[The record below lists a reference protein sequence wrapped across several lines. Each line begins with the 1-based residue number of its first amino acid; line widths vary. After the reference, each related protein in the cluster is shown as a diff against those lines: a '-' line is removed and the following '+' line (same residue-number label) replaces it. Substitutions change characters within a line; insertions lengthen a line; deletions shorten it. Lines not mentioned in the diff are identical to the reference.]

1 MAEERLKKDEYAQ
14 IMEHVKE
21 GKNFLLS
28 GGAGSGKTYTL
39 VQVIRGLI
47 KEHPTNCIA
56 CITYTNAA
64 VEEIGHRVNH
74 NNLHVSTIHDFL
86 WDCICRFQKELR
98 DSLPHIINLEGYK
111 TKMKDTPVCSND
123 YFFNKEIEKIE
134 YKEYLNLNKGI
145 ISHDEVLELAHYMF
159 ANYPKLCE
167 IVKSR
172 YPYIL
177 IDEYQDT
184 SKLVVEIMLKSL
196 SPKEKHPNTRQCIVG
211 FFGDAMQSIYDTGI
225 GNLDEYKSANG
236 GHVYE
241 VQKVQNRR
249 NPKSVIDLANKL
261 RTDGLKQEPSKDENA
276 PNMVDGAIDMGQI
289 TFLYS
294 DAEIG
299 YENIRTYIADNYQ
312 WDFKDSLNTKE
323 LNLTHNMIASK
334 SGFPNLMDIF
344 NGDKILE
351 YVYKIKKEVANHSDE
366 IHVSDLLLG
375 EVIQLMSEKYG
386 DVIVKQTPGQ
396 KAYIENHPDLWE
408 KAKIIPFEKISKMYV
423 EQDQL
428 IDDKKQDEGAATIG
442 SKRAR
447 VIRHLFKLQE
457 IIALY
462 NQNRLGEFL
471 RATDKRTIS
480 SIQEKKEIKEAMV
493 ELSKTDGITLGD
505 FISKANELGI
515 YPIDERL
522 ATYID
527 KYSYV
532 YERVAAVSYSEF
544 LRYYDYMEGRTPF
557 STQHKT
563 KGSEYDKVLVL
574 MESSWNKYNFGYMMG
589 ERPPK
594 MTASYET
601 VVGRTSKLF
610 YVCCT
615 RTKKHLIVFYS
626 CPSAVVITKAKEWF
640 GEENVI
646 KIS

>member
-1 MAEERLKKDEYAQ
+1 MILDECAQ
-14 IMEHVKE
+14 IMEHVKG

-47 KEHPTNCIA
+47 KDHPTNCIA

-64 VEEIGHRVNH
+64 VDEIGHRVNH
-74 NNLHVSTIHDFL
+74 NNLYVSTIHDFL

-98 DSLPHIINLEGYK
+98 ESLPHVINSEFYK
-111 TKMKDTPVCSND
+111 TKMKDNAVCPGD
-123 YFFNKEIEKIE
+123 YFFGNEIEKIE
-134 YKEYLNLNKGI
+134 YKEYLNFSKGV

-184 SKLVVEIMLKSL
+184 SRCVVEILLNSL
-196 SPKEKHPNTRQCIVG
+196 SPKEKLPNTRQCVVG

-225 GNLDEYKSANG
+225 GNLDEFKSSDG

-249 NPKSVIDLANKL
+249 NPQSVINLANKI
-261 RTDGLKQEPSKDENA
+261 RTDGLVQAPSLDANA

-294 DAEIG
+294 EDAID
-299 YENIRTYIADNYQ
+299 YESIRAFVSDKYL

-351 YVYKIKKEVANHSDE
+351 YVSKIKKELAKHPDE
-366 IHVSDLLLG
+366 IDVTDLSLG
-375 EVIQLMSEKYG
+375 EVILLMTEKYG
-386 DVIVKQTPGQ
+386 EDSIKQTQGQ
-396 KAYIENHPDLWE
+396 NTYIDNHPELWE
-408 KAKIIPFEKISKMYV
+408 KAKNISFEKMSKMYV

-428 IDDKKQDEGAATIG
+428 IDDKKQDEEETTVG

-471 RATDKRTIS
+471 RATDRKAIS

-493 ELSKTDGITLGD
+493 ELLKTDGITLGE
-505 FISKANELGI
+505 FILKAHDLGI

-522 ATYID
+522 SSYMD

-532 YERVAAVSYSEF
+532 YDRVAAVSYSEF
-544 LRYYDYMEGRTPF
+544 MRYYDYMEGRTPF

-563 KGSEYDKVLVL
+563 KGLEYDNVLVL

-589 ERPPK
+589 VQPARK
-594 MTASYET
+594 TASYDS
-601 VVGRTSKLF
+601 VVSRTRKLF

-615 RTKKHLIVFYS
+615 RTKKHLIVFYT
-626 CPSAVVITKAKEWF
+626 CPTAEVLAKAIEWF
-640 GEENVI
+640 GEENIV
-646 KIS
+646 KVS

>member
-1 MAEERLKKDEYAQ
+1 MAEERLILDECAQ
-14 IMEHVKE
+14 IMEHVKG

-47 KEHPTNCIA
+47 KDHPTNCIA

-64 VEEIGHRVNH
+64 VDEIGHRVNH
-74 NNLHVSTIHDFL
+74 NNLYVSTIHDFL

-98 DSLPHIINLEGYK
+98 ESLPHVINLECYK
-111 TKMKDTPVCSND
+111 TKMKDNAVCPGD
-123 YFFNKEIEKIE
+123 YFFGNEIEKIE
-134 YKEYLNLNKGI
+134 YKEYLNFSKGV

-184 SKLVVEIMLKSL
+184 SRCVVEILLNSL
-196 SPKEKHPNTRQCIVG
+196 SPKEKLPNTRQCVVG

-225 GNLDEYKSANG
+225 GNLDEFKSSNG

-249 NPKSVIDLANKL
+249 NPQSVINLANKI
-261 RTDGLKQEPSKDENA
+261 RTDGLVQAPSLDANA

-294 DAEIG
+294 EDAID
-299 YENIRTYIADNYQ
+299 YESIRAFVSDKYL

-351 YVYKIKKEVANHSDE
+351 YVSKIKKELAKHPDE
-366 IHVSDLLLG
+366 IDVTDLSLG
-375 EVIQLMSEKYG
+375 EVILLMTEKYG
-386 DVIVKQTPGQ
+386 EDSIKQTQGQ
-396 KAYIENHPDLWE
+396 NTYIDNHPELWE
-408 KAKIIPFEKISKMYV
+408 KAKNISFEKMSKMYV

-428 IDDKKQDEGAATIG
+428 IDDKKQDEEETTVG

-471 RATDKRTIS
+471 RATDRKAIS

-493 ELSKTDGITLGD
+493 ELLKTDGITLGE
-505 FISKANELGI
+505 FILKAHDLGI

-522 ATYID
+522 SSYMD

-532 YERVAAVSYSEF
+532 YDRVAAVSYSEF
-544 LRYYDYMEGRTPF
+544 MRYYDYMEGRTPF

-563 KGSEYDKVLVL
+563 KGLEYDNVLVL

-589 ERPPK
+589 VQPARK
-594 MTASYET
+594 TASYDS
-601 VVGRTSKLF
+601 VVSRTRKLF

-615 RTKKHLIVFYS
+615 RTKKHLIVFYT
-626 CPSAVVITKAKEWF
+626 CPTAEVLAKAIEWF
-640 GEENVI
+640 GEENIV
-646 KIS
+646 KVS